1 MIPPFKKFPLT
12 RLAVLRTRIPIGRAY
27 WAEGLTRTKHDSVA
41 TVDARERG
49 VEKSQ
54 NRCDNQ
60 EKRDHE
66 SLLLCES

>member
-1 MIPPFKKFPLT
+1 MIPPFQNFPLT

-27 WAEGLTRTKHDSVA
+27 WAEGLTRTKDDSVA

-60 EKRDHE
+60 EKRDHQ
-66 SLLLCES
+66 SLLLRES

>member
-27 WAEGLTRTKHDSVA
+27 WAEGLTRKKHDSVA

-49 VEKSQ
+49 VEKNQ

-60 EKRDHE
+60 EKRDHQ
-66 SLLLCES
+66 SLLLRES